1 MSNKEILANM
11 ITWYDDNSKPTYH
24 INNLNCKVS
33 QHITALLSK
42 LNKGFNIVDGGADT
56 HVVGN
61 TWKPLNDI
69 NDNTPR
75 ADVVGFD
82 TNAARKKGLP
92 IGAYVTKT
100 TTTDGKEILLR
111 ANHAVGNESSS
122 HTLLCTYQMR
132 EIGLIVDDVSKNYI
146 ANSDGTKGTQSI
158 VFKDGT
164 KVDLKC

>member
-1 MSNKEILANM
+1 ME
-11 ITWYDDNSKPTYH
+11 T
-24 INNLNCKVS
+24 
-33 QHITALLSK
+33 
-42 LNKGFNIVDGGADT
+42 
-56 HVVGN
+56 
-61 TWKPLNDI
+61 LNDI
-69 NDNTPR
+69 DDNTPR

-132 EIGLIVDDVSKNYI
+132 EIGLIVDDVSKNHI

-158 VFKDGT
+158 VFRDGA
-164 KVDLKC
+164 KVALKCRHTLMSFITTIPTVSEILSLPTYDIAMEGWDPQ